1 MTVGEIL
8 KKRRLEKKLSLRQ
21 LSYKIGFSHTNIADI
36 EKGIVKKI
44 DSIKKIMEALD
55 FTEKEKMEI
64 LLQLAYEKTPNE
76 IKEKLKNI
84 SRDETSNIKVLYEDD
99 FIEMPVKAKASAG
112 NGYINF
118 EETLY
123 TRLIRKGTFCT
134 DCYLIEVSGNSMEPL
149 IQDGAFVIVDPHQT
163 EYIANKI
170 YVVKVGEETYVKRVI
185 INREAGVIVLKSINP
200 EYEDKYIMGKELEN
214 VKLLG
219 RAIRFVYE
227 GNL

>member
-1 MTVGEIL
+1 
-8 KKRRLEKKLSLRQ
+8 
-21 LSYKIGFSHTNIADI
+21 
-36 EKGIVKKI
+36 
-44 DSIKKIMEALD
+44 
-55 FTEKEKMEI
+55 
-64 LLQLAYEKTPNE
+64 
-76 IKEKLKNI
+76 
-84 SRDETSNIKVLYEDD
+84 
-99 FIEMPVKAKASAG
+99 
-112 NGYINF
+112 
-118 EETLY
+118 
-123 TRLIRKGTFCT
+123 
-134 DCYLIEVSGNSMEPL
+134 MEPL

-185 INREAGVIVLKSINP
+185 INREAGVMVLKSINP